1 MLLKR
6 LQLGLIHVALTITLL
21 PINSTLNRIM
31 IKELALSAT
40 LVAVLASLPYL
51 FSPIQVAIGS
61 FSDRRPLF
69 GYRRSPYILIG
80 LIFCVA
86 GVIISPHIAF
96 LLAENFALGL
106 ALGLIAFGAWGMG
119 FNFATVA
126 YFSLATELS
135 GEKGRGRTIAT
146 MFTMMIISIIL
157 TSFGLGRLLE
167 PYSQAALISS
177 FRLIG
182 FVALALGL
190 LGVIRLERRGPAS
203 EDAPTEQRFGWGHLY
218 REVLDNRQAM
228 LFFRYLILMLI
239 AILGQDILLEPFGAE
254 AFGLSVAQTTRI
266 TSIWGIFFLVTLILG
281 GALERR
287 VSKIRQARIGAWSGI
302 TAFALIVISGA
313 LGNLSLFYI
322 GVVALGLATG
332 LATVSNLSLMLDM
345 TTAGKV
351 GLFMGVW
358 GMASAFSR
366 LSGNLLGGVLRDL
379 ITAAANDAVFGYSAV
394 FVIQMLILGLSLLL
408 LRMVDVD
415 SFKQKAEANTD
426 YMERAALASD

>member
-6 LQLGLIHVALTITLL
+6 IQLGLIHVALTITLL

-106 ALGLIAFGAWGMG
+106 ALGLLAFGAWGMG

-146 MFTMMIISIIL
+146 MFTMMIVSIIL

-203 EDAPTEQRFGWGHLY
+203 EDAPTEQRFGWGRLY

-266 TSIWGIFFLVTLILG
+266 TSIWGIFFLVTLIMG

-394 FVIQMLILGLSLLL
+394 FLIQMLILGFSLLL
-408 LRMVDVD
+408 LRQVDVA
-415 SFKQKAEANTD
+415 SFKQKAEGQTE